1 MYWCICW
8 LFIGFVISLLND
20 LCLKCLW
27 SCWFSFA
34 FVMLSLEAFA
44 RIELCDLMRYGLLG
58 ELTCSIFMV
67 IAIYEEGVCA
77 VSTTTAPPPPP
88 PPPSP
93 PPPLIDYP
101 MVVVFGNQFVWFRLA
116 PASPVPVLPATPSPF
131 YPGRTP
137 LKLRGG

>member
-1 MYWCICW
+1 
-8 LFIGFVISLLND
+8 
-20 LCLKCLW
+20 
-27 SCWFSFA
+27 
-34 FVMLSLEAFA
+34 MLSLEAFA

-67 IAIYEEGVCA
+67 IAINEKRVRA
-77 VSTTTAPPPPP
+77 VSTTTAPPLPR
-88 PPPSP
+88 
-93 PPPLIDYP
+93 LDYP
-101 MVVVFGNQFVWFRLA
+101 RYVVFGNQFVWFRPA